1 MVLKII
7 AKKIK
12 VTDEIQSFADKKVNK
27 IAKYFE
33 DDTEFRLTLWEER
46 GKQIAEGTIHAKG
59 TIFRAQE
66 ATDGFVNAIEKIVM
80 AIERQIAK
88 NKTRLAKKLRSGS
101 LANLHTEE
109 TFKNVKEETEF
120 VVVKTK
126 RFGVKPMS
134 VEEAILQMNLLG
146 HTFFVFKDANNDD
159 MSLVYQRKDGNYGL
173 IELE

>member
-1 MVLKII
+1 MVLKIV
-7 AKKIK
+7 AKKVK

-27 IAKYFE
+27 VAKYFE

-66 ATDGFVNAIEKIVM
+66 ATDGFVNAIEKIIM

-101 LANLHTEE
+101 LANMHVESLVDVVEE
-109 TFKNVKEETEF
+109 KEF
-120 VVVKTK
+120 VIVKTK

-134 VEEAILQMNLLG
+134 VEEAILQMNLLE
-146 HTFFVFKDANNDD
+146 HSFFVYQDANSDEK
-159 MSLVYQRKDGNYGL
+159 SIVYKRKDGNYGL